1 MLQNSKRT
9 EYDRSLAVAVLTDAA
24 EQKNA
29 GRLPA
34 HWEERRLAPAF
45 LCG

>member
-24 EQKNA
+24 EQKA
-29 GRLPA
+29 DGK
-34 HWEERRLAPAF
+34 
-45 LCG
+45 